1 MKQGRTLTDLAA
13 ELDRQHKVKTDYVA
27 DTRRVHL
34 TGTGTMILERVDGEF
49 AIRDT
54 AHAQIAEHTGIPKP
68 YYDRM
73 RKEAPALLANNVEEW
88 FQKYPAPR
96 MLRMLDGNNRAFL
109 SDKFRPLD
117 NYDFAQVILGA
128 CATRHLEVMSCEVT
142 ERRLYIKAVDEALYR
157 DVPVGYKMGDGSHRI
172 FDTCAPVFIATN
184 SEIGFGRLTLETGI
198 YTRACTN
205 LCLWADGGLKKAHLG
220 SRHKVND
227 LTGVENIDHLLTD
240 ATKQK
245 SDEALWMQLRDVL
258 AASFDEKRIGARLGK
273 LAAAAE
279 QKIEGDIP
287 DVMTKISDKL
297 GLTEGESGNVLRHLI
312 EGGSLTRYGLHAA
325 VTRTAQD
332 VADYD
337 RATELEYAG
346 GRIIELPK
354 TDWDEIAAAA

>member
-1 MKQGRTLTDLAA
+1 
-13 ELDRQHKVKTDYVA
+13 
-27 DTRRVHL
+27 
-34 TGTGTMILERVDGEF
+34 
-49 AIRDT
+49 
-54 AHAQIAEHTGIPKP
+54 
-68 YYDRM
+68 
-73 RKEAPALLANNVEEW
+73 
-88 FQKYPAPR
+88 
-96 MLRMLDGNNRAFL
+96 
-109 SDKFRPLD
+109 
-117 NYDFAQVILGA
+117 
-128 CATRHLEVMSCEVT
+128 
-142 ERRLYIKAVDEALYR
+142 
-157 DVPVGYKMGDGSHRI
+157 
-172 FDTCAPVFIATN
+172 
-184 SEIGFGRLTLETGI
+184 
-198 YTRACTN
+198 
-205 LCLWADGGLKKAHLG
+205 
-220 SRHKVND
+220 
-227 LTGVENIDHLLTD
+227 NIDHLLTD

-297 GLTEGESGNVLRHLI
+297 GLTEGESGNVRRHLI